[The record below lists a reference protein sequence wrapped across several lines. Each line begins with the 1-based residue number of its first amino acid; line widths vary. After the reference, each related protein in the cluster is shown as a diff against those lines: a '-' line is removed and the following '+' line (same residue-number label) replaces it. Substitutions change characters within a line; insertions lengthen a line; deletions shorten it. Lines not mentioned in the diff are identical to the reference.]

1 MNRLKRIWSRLNP
14 IHVTILLIGIA
25 LLPLAALGVAL
36 GLQAAGWL
44 ALPGLV
50 ILTYYWWGGMLDLVD
65 TNESFQELAEQRARR
80 DPGE

>member
-1 MNRLKRIWSRLNP
+1 MKRLKRIWSKLNP
-14 IHVTILLIGIA
+14 IHVTILLVGIA

-50 ILTYYWWGGMLDLVD
+50 VVTFYWWGGVLDLVD
-65 TNESFQELAEQRARR
+65 VSDSFEELAEDRTSQ
-80 DPGE
+80 DPKD